1 MTDWDDWT
9 RALGALTADPE
20 ARRRFRERRFSLA
33 YRIGTL
39 LKQWV
44 ASSGGDRP
52 IIYAVALADG
62 KPIYIGQTPEPS
74 RRLYDLPIG
83 ESHHLA
89 NTFPPELWRRV
100 IVLDWLALADAPSV
114 EPLPPDCDSTAIGTA
129 IELHL
134 QRRYQPEMNMLRKSP
149 SGAWVLRNLDSSRSR
164 AAGLISSVSHL
175 LPAVERSFEGLL
187 QAGVG
192 SGVGLRSAVGCVVF
206 PQSSAIGDSGC
217 DF

>member
-9 RALGALTADPE
+9 RALAALTTDPE
-20 ARRRFRERRFSLA
+20 ARRRFRERRFALA
-33 YRIGTL
+33 YQIGTL

-100 IVLDWLALADAPSV
+100 IVLDWLALAKSPSV
-114 EPLPPDCDSTAIGTA
+114 DPLPPDCDSTAIGTA

-134 QRRYQPEMNMLRKSP
+134 QRLYQPEMNMLRKSP

-164 AAGLISSVSHL
+164 AAGLISTVSHL
-175 LPAVERSFEGLL
+175 LPQVERTFEELL
-187 QAGVG
+187 QADIGPSSVQ
-192 SGVGLRSAVGCVVF
+192 RSAAGCVVF
-206 PQSSAIGDSGC
+206 PQSGVTGISEVGL
-217 DF
+217 